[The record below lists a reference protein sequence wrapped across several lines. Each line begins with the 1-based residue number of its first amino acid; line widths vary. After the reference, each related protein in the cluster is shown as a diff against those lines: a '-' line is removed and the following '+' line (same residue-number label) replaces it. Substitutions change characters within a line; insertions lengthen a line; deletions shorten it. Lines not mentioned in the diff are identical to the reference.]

1 MGAINAG
8 RYVWTGK
15 WNDKEITYFQKVCV
29 SKKKR
34 ETPKEM
40 KALYSTI
47 ILVICLALLV
57 FSCKKKEVSNATI
70 SGTVINSL
78 TSEPMSAVTVAL
90 SPNQQTTTTDQEGKF
105 IIENLTPQT
114 YTVQFRIDGFET
126 GTKNIVAVG
135 GLNIKADIALVPMIP
150 VLNVAEQNLNF
161 GKDKTTLYLS
171 IANKGKGTLRYQIS
185 IPPTDTWIDANP
197 KAGDITN
204 EVKVVVVTI
213 NRSSLVPKLYSTDIA
228 VTSNAGVVTVPVT
241 MIVQGAVPTACFVV
255 TPPAGS
261 TVQTFTLDPGCST
274 DDIDP
279 ASSLLTQVRWE
290 NPGTFTEWEI
300 LKTYQHQYTVEGSK
314 TITLQVKDSDGN
326 VGNMTKTVLVTNSIV
341 KPIVTT
347 NSVTNIGSTSATC
360 GGTVVNEGGTS
371 VSERGICWS
380 TNQNP
385 TIFDSHLQIGSGAGI
400 YNTTLTGLTT
410 GATYYVKAYA
420 INLMGTSYGDE
431 VSFTTSFVG
440 QPPAVTTTN
449 ITGLTATGATSGGNV
464 TVEGSS
470 AVTARGVCWNTSGN
484 PTVSGLHTSDG
495 GGGGSFT
502 SQLTELSPSTAYYV
516 KAYATNSYGTS
527 YGNQVDL
534 TTPLEVITDYDGNIY
549 YPIKIGTQVWLTRNL
564 NTTHYSN
571 GDSIPKVTDWI
582 QWENIGSAAYCNYQN
597 DPANSTVYGRLY
609 NWYAASGP
617 RNVCP
622 SGWHVPT
629 DSDWNSLFN
638 FIGDPYNGGWA
649 LKEQGFTH
657 WQISNSGG
665 NDTYGFTALPG
676 GTAYTEFSPGGFKF
690 LSQSGRF
697 WSSTNYQSTSSNS
710 LSLSYSSKD
719 YYFTPYS
726 KTNGMS
732 IRCIKN

>member
-1 MGAINAG
+1 
-8 RYVWTGK
+8 
-15 WNDKEITYFQKVCV
+15 
-29 SKKKR
+29 
-34 ETPKEM
+34 M
-40 KALYSTI
+40 KYSSI
-47 ILVICLALLV
+47 LLILVFLC
-57 FSCKKKEVSNATI
+57 FSCKKKEVANATI

-78 TSEPMSAVTVAL
+78 TSEPMGGVTVTL

-502 SQLTELSPSTAYYV
+502 SQLTELSPSTTYYV
-516 KAYATNSYGTS
+516 KAYSTNSYGTS
-527 YGNQVDL
+527 YGNQVDF

-549 YPIKIGTQVWLTRNL
+549 QSVQIGTQVWLSSNL
-564 NTTHYSN
+564 NTTHYRN
-571 GDSIPKVTDWI
+571 GVEITNITDQDLWA
-582 QWENIGSAAYCNYQN
+582 NLGIGAYCNSN
-597 DPANSTVYGRLY
+597 NEVGSALIYGHLY
-609 NWYAASGP
+609 NWFAVNDN
-617 RNVCP
+617 RKICP
-622 SGWHVPT
+622 AGWHVPDDT
-629 DSDWNSLFN
+629 EWNVLMSYLN
-638 FIGDPYNGGWA
+638 GQYNAGGPM
-649 LKEQGFTH
+649 KETGYTHWEMPNTVATNSSGFT
-657 WQISNSGG
+657 G
-665 NDTYGFTALPG
+665 LPG
-676 GTAYTEFSPGGFKF
+676 GLRDNYGWFTDPGTLGT
-690 LSQSGRF
+690 F
-697 WSSTNYQSTSSNS
+697 WSTTVNANYSNYANTRDLKYDNGYAMFNAHYKTYGCS
-710 LSLSYSSKD
+710 VRCLKD
-719 YYFTPYS
+719 
-726 KTNGMS
+726 
-732 IRCIKN
+732 